1 MVIKCFIPP
10 QEMIKDVA
18 AFKYGQNVSDFL
30 TAHLDGDYGFD
41 ADALNTEGCSDG
53 VVAVGD
59 VYTDSECLKKLGSS
73 NG

>member
-1 MVIKCFIPP
+1 
-10 QEMIKDVA
+10 MIKDVA